1 MTTLWRISLLFI
13 FLLTATVTPTR
24 AQESDPTS
32 IWISDSLPLEVL
44 LAIQPL
50 FDSGD
55 YFWTNTLDDA
65 DLALDFERQS
75 GPVTTSWVY
84 LPVVPFAS
92 IAETIRWVDIRAY
105 WGGDLNALAYLTP
118 DDSNPTF
125 ITSNET
131 FRAMNLLLGQPASN
145 VPLQFVPTTAD
156 IPMALWQSRPHAW
169 AITGFNNLDSSL
181 KVLVMDRLDP
191 FSPTFAPDAYPL
203 TAHIDL
209 KGDPQ
214 ALAQA
219 IEALLDTDTWQF
231 SNYDASK
238 LGQVVL
244 TGVTALARA
253 TAFKMEELGMTA
265 PASGIMPFLADAD
278 LLHTSN
284 EVSFSDNC
292 GAPNPFGGV
301 IFCSQEE
308 YFELLTYIGLDVVE
322 LTGNHN
328 NDYGPGANRNSLD
341 MYAEA
346 GIGTY
351 GGGYTP
357 EDARDAYLTEVN
369 GTTIAFIGCNA
380 PGPNGAWASETREG
394 AAPCD
399 DAYLAEELPRLNEQ
413 VDLIIMGIQEFE
425 YYRYTVGREQL
436 ARFERYADWGA
447 DIIIGT
453 QAHQPQGFSFD
464 NGAFFHHGLGNLF
477 FDQMENIATRQMF
490 MDKLIVYDGRLI
502 NVVLFTGIIE
512 DYCCPRPMTEL
523 ERRDFLTTIFEA
535 SGW

>member
-1 MTTLWRISLLFI
+1 
-13 FLLTATVTPTR
+13 V
-24 AQESDPTS
+24 
-32 IWISDSLPLEVL
+32 SDSLPVEVV
-44 LAIQPL
+44 LAVQPL

-55 YFWTNTLDDA
+55 YFWTTTLEEA

-75 GPVTTSWVY
+75 GPITATWVY
-84 LPVVPFAS
+84 VPVVPFAS
-92 IAETIRWVDIRAY
+92 TAETIRWVDVRAY
-105 WGGDLNALAYLTP
+105 WAGNLNALAYLTP
-118 DDSNPTF
+118 DGVAPLF

-131 FRAMNLLLGQPASN
+131 FRAMNLLLGPPAPN
-145 VPLQFVPTTAD
+145 VPLQFVPTTPD
-156 IPMALWQSRPHAW
+156 ITAALWQARPSAW
-169 AITGFNNLDSSL
+169 AITGFNNLTPPL
-181 KVLVMDRLDP
+181 KVLVMDRLYP
-191 FSPTFAPDAYPL
+191 FAPGFDREGYPL
-203 TAHIDL
+203 TVHIDL

-214 ALAQA
+214 YLAQA
-219 IEALLDTDTWQF
+219 IESLLASDTWQA
-231 SNYDASK
+231 SNYDSAQ
-238 LGQVVL
+238 LGRVVL
-244 TGVTALARA
+244 SGVTALARA

-265 PASGIMPFLADAD
+265 PAAGIMPFLADSD
-278 LLHTSN
+278 LTHTSN

-292 GAPNPFGGV
+292 GPPNPFGGV

-341 MYAEA
+341 MYAAA
-346 GIGTY
+346 GIGTF

-357 EDARDAYLTEVN
+357 DDARDAYLTEVN
-369 GTTIAFIGCNA
+369 GTTLAFIGCNV
-380 PGPNGAWASETREG
+380 PGPNGALASPVREG

-399 DAYLAEELPRLNEQ
+399 DEYLALELPRLDAQ

-436 ARFERYADWGA
+436 ARFEQYADWGA
-447 DIIIGT
+447 DIIIGS
-453 QAHQPQGFSFD
+453 QAHQPQGFTFD
-464 NGAFFHHGLGNLF
+464 DSGAFFHHGLGNLF
-477 FDQMENIATRQMF
+477 FDQMENITTRQLF
-490 MDKLIVYDGRLI
+490 MDKLILYEGRLI

-523 ERRDFLTTIFEA
+523 ERRDFLATIFEA